1 MVNTIEERGKRRERR
16 VEREEEREKR
26 RERRGE
32 REENR
37 EKWRERRERR
47 RERRGKRQEARQKR
61 RERRRERRG
70 ENRRERRRERRG
82 ENRRERRERRGE
94 RGQREESEVFVIG
107 ETDIDNV
114 EHNKMKI
121 RLKDGIPCQA
131 TYNFFSILKFH
142 TISYNIQFHITST
155 LPELKHVEDL
165 LNKELINKSFRILVP
180 SCSSKEKK

>member
-1 MVNTIEERGKRRERR
+1 MKSSREWSILLRRE
-16 VEREEEREKR
+16 E
-26 RERRGE
+26 RGE
-32 REENR
+32 REEKREKR

-47 RERRGKRQEARQKR
+47 RD
-61 RERRRERRG
+61 RRG
-70 ENRRERRRERRG
+70 ENRRE
-82 ENRRERRERRGE
+82 RGE

-142 TISYNIQFHITST
+142 AVSYNFIQHTIPYHVHST
-155 LPELKHVEDL
+155 
-165 LNKELINKSFRILVP
+165 RIKTRGR
-180 SCSSKEKK
+180 STE

>member
-1 MVNTIEERGKRRERR
+1 MKSSREWSILLRRE
-16 VEREEEREKR
+16 E
-26 RERRGE
+26 RGE
-32 REENR
+32 REEKREKR

-47 RERRGKRQEARQKR
+47 RD
-61 RERRRERRG
+61 RRG
-70 ENRRERRRERRG
+70 ENRRERE
-82 ENRRERRERRGE
+82 RGE

-142 TISYNIQFHITST
+142 AVSYNFIQHTIPYHVHST
-155 LPELKHVEDL
+155 
-165 LNKELINKSFRILVP
+165 RIKTRGR
-180 SCSSKEKK
+180 STE

>member
-1 MVNTIEERGKRRERR
+1 MRRE
-16 VEREEEREKR
+16 E
-26 RERRGE
+26 RGE
-32 REENR
+32 REEKREKR

-47 RERRGKRQEARQKR
+47 RD
-61 RERRRERRG
+61 RRG
-70 ENRRERRRERRG
+70 ENRRE
-82 ENRRERRERRGE
+82 RGE

-142 TISYNIQFHITST
+142 AVSYNFIQHTIPYHVHST
-155 LPELKHVEDL
+155 
-165 LNKELINKSFRILVP
+165 RIKTRGR
-180 SCSSKEKK
+180 STE